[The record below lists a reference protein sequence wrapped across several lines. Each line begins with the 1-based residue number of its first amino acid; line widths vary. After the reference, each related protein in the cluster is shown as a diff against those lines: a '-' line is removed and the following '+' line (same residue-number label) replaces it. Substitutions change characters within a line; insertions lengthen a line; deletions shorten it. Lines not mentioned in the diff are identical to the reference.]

1 MQPRRR
7 LSITSTSTR
16 RIVHGAGQ
24 NVMRN
29 PRKRSTA
36 KRRLQI
42 SSAKGGR
49 RMQPATAK
57 KRSGSAECRPITQAT
72 KIHAVQW
79 QQPLLVCPLILPPQI
94 ANGNGKFLLPAPLV
108 PAVAPATNGLT
119 TRRARKNAKR
129 SQVAQFRFQP
139 FKKCF
144 NVNCSTVLVPGDFKP
159 CSPRRMFCSQQ
170 CFEAHWREKL
180 YAHGPATD
188 HKESSKGTVRG
199 AHLKPKAKSKKS
211 RSHRTPRG
219 TSIIQFPLCQ
229 KAENHWRNQGLLRG
243 AAGL

>member
-1 MQPRRR
+1 MLPRRP
-7 LSITSTSTR
+7 LPIISTSTI
-16 RIVHGAGQ
+16 RIAKRAGQ

-29 PRKRSTA
+29 AHKRNTA
-36 KRRLQI
+36 KRRPRI
-42 SSAKGGR
+42 SSAKDS
-49 RMQPATAK
+49 RMRAATAK
-57 KRSGSAECRPITQAT
+57 KRSDSAKCRPITQAT
-72 KIHAVQW
+72 KTQAVQW
-79 QQPLLVCPLILPPQI
+79 QQTLIVGPMILPPQTT
-94 ANGNGKFLLPAPLV
+94 NGNGKILLPVPLV
-108 PAVAPATNGLT
+108 PPAPPATNGLT

-129 SQVAQFRFQP
+129 SHVAQFRFQP

-188 HKESSKGTVRG
+188 HEKSSKQTVR
-199 AHLKPKAKSKKS
+199 AARFKPKATSRKS
-211 RSHRTPRG
+211 RPRRAPRA
-219 TSIIQFPLCQ
+219 TSIIEFPLCQ
-229 KAENHWRNQGLLRG
+229 KTGNHWRNQGLLRG

>member
-1 MQPRRR
+1 
-7 LSITSTSTR
+7 
-16 RIVHGAGQ
+16 
-24 NVMRN
+24 MRN
-29 PRKRSTA
+29 ARKRSTA
-36 KRRLQI
+36 KRRLRI
-42 SSAKGGR
+42 FSAKGSR
-49 RMQPATAK
+49 RMQPAAAK
-57 KRSGSAECRPITQAT
+57 KRSGGAECCPITQAT
-72 KIHAVQW
+72 KAHAVQW
-79 QQPLLVCPLILPPQI
+79 QQPLIVGPLILPPQTI
-94 ANGNGKFLLPAPLV
+94 NGNGKLLLPAPPV
-108 PAVAPATNGLT
+108 PPVLPVTDRLTN
-119 TRRARKNAKR
+119 RRARKNAKR

-170 CFEAHWREKL
+170 CFEAHWRGKL

-188 HKESSKGTVRG
+188 HKESSKKTVRV
-199 AHLKPKAKSKKS
+199 AHRKPKAKSRKS
-211 RSHRTPRG
+211 PPRRTPRG